1 MEEKKTTSAG
11 HAMDQG
17 TKIIAG
23 VGYLGILFII
33 PLIMAGQDQYKKDAS
48 FLKYHANQ
56 GLVLLITEIA
66 LGIIVGFIIPI
77 FFAMLSPMFFLFSF
91 LSMAVWIVGLIF
103 LILGFMNA
111 MNGEKK
117 PLPVIG
123 GITIIK

>member
-1 MEEKKTTSAG
+1 MPEKANAKSELDQNTKLLAG
-11 HAMDQG
+11 
-17 TKIIAG
+17 I
-23 VGYLGILFII
+23 GYLGILFII
-33 PLIMAGQDQYKKDAS
+33 PLILAGQDQYKNQAD

-66 LGIIVGFIIPI
+66 LGILTSFLGT
-77 FFAMLSPMFFLFSF
+77 AFLFTFSALSF
-91 LSMAVWIVGLIF
+91 IGFMLWPAVWIIGIIF